1 MIEQLIHVVKLRQSE
16 LAFSLASGNAV
27 TWEAYQRMVGEYQGL
42 QFTLNSID
50 RMLEEAEG
58 KE

>member
-27 TWEAYQRMVGEYQGL
+27 TREAYQRMVGEYQGL